1 MHPLFHEQVAKQRME
16 ELQREAAAMQRVNRA
31 KSELDNRTGDHSFT
45 RILWYMLF
53 GLYIPTPGQ
62 NHNSI
67 KEEYTLDRLQAR
79 LNAITRVVGLTA
91 LGLGSLI
98 GGFLNSRFGLGPI
111 VLLSG
116 VILVAVSFPILM
128 RSVSILREYVRIPFQ
143 R

>member
-1 MHPLFHEQVAKQRME
+1 MHPLFHEQMAKQRME
-16 ELQREAAAMQRVNRA
+16 ELRREAAVMQRVNRA
-31 KSELDNRTGDHSFT
+31 KSELDNRTGGRSFT

-53 GLYIPTPGQ
+53 GLRIPSSGQ
-62 NHNSI
+62 SHHGI

-79 LNAITRVVGLTA
+79 LKTTTRVVGLTA

-98 GGFLNSRFGLGPI
+98 GGFLNSRFGLVPV

-116 VILVAVSFPILM
+116 VILVAVSLPILM
-128 RSVSILREYVRIPFQ
+128 RSRSMLREYIRMPFQ